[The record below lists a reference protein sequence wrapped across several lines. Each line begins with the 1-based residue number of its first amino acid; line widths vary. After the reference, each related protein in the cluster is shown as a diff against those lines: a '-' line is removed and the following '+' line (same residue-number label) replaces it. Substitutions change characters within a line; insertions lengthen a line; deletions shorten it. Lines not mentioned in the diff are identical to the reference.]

1 MYLKYGIDV
10 CMKNTYPHTVPTRKV
25 TMNLPVDLIENAQKY
40 LGKSSL
46 TEAVRHALREE
57 LHRQGCM
64 ELMKARGTFDPEID
78 WKALRND
85 D

>member
-1 MYLKYGIDV
+1 
-10 CMKNTYPHTVPTRKV
+10 MKNTSPHTLPTRKV
-25 TMNLPVDLIENAQKY
+25 TMNLPVDLIEKAQKY

-46 TEAVRHALREE
+46 TEAVRDALREE

-64 ELMKARGTFDPEID
+64 ELLKMRGQIKLDID
-78 WKALRND
+78 LKALRND